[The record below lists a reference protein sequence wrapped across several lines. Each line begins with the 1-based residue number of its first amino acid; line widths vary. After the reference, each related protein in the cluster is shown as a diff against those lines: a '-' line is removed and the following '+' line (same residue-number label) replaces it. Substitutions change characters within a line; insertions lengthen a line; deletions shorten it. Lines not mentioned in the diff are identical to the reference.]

1 MWDGSMMRFDAK
13 FIDGEEQVMTGATK
27 LYVVTVYSIGTAT
40 ISRYRGDSMLWSQ
53 GIPKECSASD
63 ILDRSFCADA
73 KWLNRFDE
81 TIEFA
86 RRVAR

>member
-1 MWDGSMMRFDAK
+1 MRFDAT
-13 FIDGEEQVMTGATK
+13 FVDGAEQVLTGASFSFR
-27 LYVVTVYSIGTAT
+27 VTVYSIGTAT
-40 ISRYRGDSMLWSQ
+40 VSRYRGETMLWSQ

-63 ILDRSFCADA
+63 VLDRIFCADA
-73 KWLNRFDE
+73 KWLRRLDE